1 MKRRGH
7 RFRMRSSDVQHHIP
21 DPVKVHPIGRR
32 MYITTWHKLA
42 RCFLAPLL
50 VVVCI
55 ITDQHGLIE
64 LLLLIALQVALW
76 ILPEVVSK
84 MLGEKDILAEIRD
97 MQLLPNL
104 EERQKI
110 DLRDLK
116 TIDVR
121 DCYWACWPTRI
132 TLKGAAGTKEIITSI
147 HQPSFIKLLKSVKEA
162 LIYSHTCIQ

>member
-1 MKRRGH
+1 
-7 RFRMRSSDVQHHIP
+7 VQHHIP
-21 DPVKVHPIGRR
+21 DPVKIHPIGRR

-64 LLLLIALQVALW
+64 LLLLIALQVVLW

-84 MLGEKDILAEIRD
+84 MLGETDILAEIRD
-97 MQLLPNL
+97 MQLLLNL
-104 EERQKI
+104 EERYVI
-110 DLRDLK
+110 DLKDLK

-121 DCYWACWPTRI
+121 DGFWTCWPTCI
-132 TLKGAAGTKEIITSI
+132 TLKGAKETKEITTSI
-147 HQPSFIKLLKSVKEA
+147 YQPSFIKLLKSVNA
-162 LIYSHTCIQ
+162 MLPDNGCH